1 MPVKNFS
8 SIGGY
13 SVAATE
19 VLNTSRA
26 LKNISAMHM
35 VSDHFTD
42 ANKDIFILKRQT
54 DAANNTMQ
62 LSLDGT
68 TPLTTNTPPLAN
80 DSVAFA
86 SGTIFGQEASNNTY
100 VYAVKFDLVITTSS
114 SGTPSVASERKIIVR
129 NNPPGQETWNVVP
142 SAITIGGAPYF
153 TFQASSVTTSSTVKW
168 IGNLELTVVT

>member
-1 MPVKNFS
+1 MPTKNFS

-13 SVAATE
+13 SVASTE
-19 VLNTSRA
+19 VLDTSRA

-35 VSDHFTD
+35 VSDSFTD

-68 TPLTTNTPPLAN
+68 TPLSTNTPPLVA

-86 SGTIFGQEASNNTY
+86 SGTIFGQETSNNTY
-100 VYAVKFDLVITTSS
+100 VYAAKFDLVITTTV
-114 SGTPSVASERKIIVR
+114 GGLPTVASERKIIVR

-142 SAITIGGAPYF
+142 SAIQIGGLPFF
-153 TFQASSVTTSSTVKW
+153 TFQVSSVTTTSTVKW
-168 IGNLELTVVT
+168 VGNLELTVVT

>member
-13 SVAATE
+13 SVASTE
-19 VLNTSRA
+19 VMNTSRA

-35 VSDHFTD
+35 VSDHFVD

-54 DAANNTMQ
+54 DASNNTMQ
-62 LSLDGT
+62 LSLDGS
-68 TPLTTNTPPLAN
+68 TPIATNTPPLKN
-80 DSVAFA
+80 SSVAFA
-86 SGTIFGQEASNNTY
+86 SGSIFGQETSNNTY
-100 VYAVKFDLVITTSS
+100 VYAVKFDLVITTSNT
-114 SGTPSVASERKIIVR
+114 GTPTVASERKIVVR

-142 SAITIGGAPYF
+142 SAITIGGVPFF

-168 IGNLELTVVT
+168 VGNLELTVVT

>member
-13 SVAATE
+13 SVASTE

-26 LKNISAMHM
+26 LKNISQMHM
-35 VSDHFTD
+35 VSDHFID

-68 TPLTTNTPPLAN
+68 TPLITNTPPLAA

-86 SGTIFGQEASNNTY
+86 SGTVFGQETSNNTY
-100 VYAVKFDLVITTSS
+100 VYAVKFDLVITTST
-114 SGTPSVASERKIIVR
+114 SGTPTVASERKIIVR

-142 SAITIGGAPYF
+142 AAITIGAAPFF
-153 TFQASSVTTSSTVKW
+153 TFQVSSVTTSSTVKW
-168 IGNLELTVVT
+168 VGNLELTVVT

>member
-13 SVAATE
+13 SVASTE
-19 VLNTSRA
+19 VMNTSRA

-68 TPLTTNTPPLAN
+68 TPLSTNTPPLAN

-86 SGTIFGQEASNNTY
+86 SGTIFGQETSNNTY
-100 VYAVKFDLVITTSS
+100 VYAVKFDIVITTSS
-114 SGTPSVASERKIIVR
+114 SGTPTVASERKIIVR

-142 SAITIGGAPYF
+142 FATTIGAAPFF
-153 TFQASSVTTSSTVKW
+153 TFQVSSVTTSSTVKW
-168 IGNLELTVVT
+168 VGNLELTVVT

>member
-19 VLNTSRA
+19 VMNTSRA

-35 VSDHFTD
+35 VSDHFVD

-54 DAANNTMQ
+54 DASNNTMQ
-62 LSLDGT
+62 MSLDGT
-68 TPLTTNTPPLAN
+68 NPLATNTPPLAN
-80 DSVAFA
+80 STVAFA
-86 SGTIFGQEASNNTY
+86 SGTIFGQETSNNTY
-100 VYAVKFDLVITTSS
+100 VYAVKFDIVITTT
-114 SGTPSVASERKIIVR
+114 SGGVPTVASERKIIIR

-142 SAITIGGAPYF
+142 AAIQIGGVPFF
-153 TFQASSVTTSSTVKW
+153 TFQVSSVTTSSTVKW
-168 IGNLELTVVT
+168 VGNLDLTVVT

>member
-13 SVAATE
+13 SVASTE

-26 LKNISAMHM
+26 QKNISAMHM

-68 TPLTTNTPPLAN
+68 TPLSTNTPPLAA

-86 SGTIFGQEASNNTY
+86 SGTIFGQETSNNTY
-100 VYAVKFDLVITTSS
+100 VYAAKFDLVITTT
-114 SGTPSVASERKIIVR
+114 SGGLPTVASQRKIIVR

-142 SAITIGGAPYF
+142 AAIQIGGLPFF
-153 TFQASSVTTSSTVKW
+153 TFQASSVTTTSTVKW
-168 IGNLELTVVT
+168 VGNLELTVVT

>member
-13 SVAATE
+13 AVASTE
-19 VLNTSRA
+19 VMNTDRA
-26 LKNISAMHM
+26 LKNVSAMHM
-35 VSDHFTD
+35 VSNHFTD

-114 SGTPSVASERKIIVR
+114 SGTPTVASERKIIVR

>member
-8 SIGGY
+8 SVGGY

-19 VLNTSRA
+19 VMNTDRA

-35 VSDHFTD
+35 VSNHFTD

-54 DAANNTMQ
+54 DAANNTMD

-68 TPLTTNTPPLAN
+68 TPLATNTPPLAN

-86 SGTIFGQEASNNTY
+86 SGTIFGQETTNNIY
-100 VYAVKFDLVITTSS
+100 VYAVKFDIVITTSS
-114 SGTPSVASERKIIVR
+114 TGTPTVASERKIIVR

-142 SAITIGGAPYF
+142 SAITIGGAPFF

-168 IGNLELTVVT
+168 VGNLELTVVS

>member
-13 SVAATE
+13 AVDATE

-68 TPLTTNTPPLAN
+68 TPLNTNTPPLAN
-80 DSVAFA
+80 DSVSFA
-86 SGTIFGQEASNNTY
+86 SGTIFGQETSNNTY
-100 VYAVKFDLVITTSS
+100 VYAAKFDLVITTTVEDCLALLLK
-114 SGTPSVASERKIIVR
+114 GKLLLETIHL
-129 NNPPGQETWNVVP
+129 GQETWNVVP
-142 SAITIGGAPYF
+142 TAIQIGGLPFF
-153 TFQASSVTTSSTVKW
+153 TFQVSSVTTSSTVKW
-168 IGNLELTVVT
+168 VGNLELTVVT

>member
-8 SIGGY
+8 SVGGY

-19 VLNTSRA
+19 VMNTDRA

-35 VSDHFTD
+35 VSNHFTD

-54 DAANNTMQ
+54 DAANNTMD

-68 TPLTTNTPPLAN
+68 TPLATNTPPLVN

-86 SGTIFGQEASNNTY
+86 SGTIFGQETSNNTY
-100 VYAVKFDLVITTSS
+100 VYAAKFDIVITTSS
-114 SGTPSVASERKIIVR
+114 TGTPTVASERKIIVR

-142 SAITIGGAPYF
+142 SAITIGGAPFF
-153 TFQASSVTTSSTVKW
+153 TFQASSVTTTSTVKW
-168 IGNLELTVVT
+168 VGNLELTVVS

>member
-19 VLNTSRA
+19 VLDTSRA
-26 LKNISAMHM
+26 LKNISQMHM

-54 DAANNTMQ
+54 DAANNTMDM
-62 LSLDGT
+62 SLDGT
-68 TPLTTNTPPLAN
+68 TPLVTNTPPLAN

-114 SGTPSVASERKIIVR
+114 SGTPTVASERKIIVR
-129 NNPPGQETWNVVP
+129 NTAPGQETWNVVP

>member
-8 SIGGY
+8 SVGGY

-19 VLNTSRA
+19 VMNTDRA

-35 VSDHFTD
+35 VSNHFTD
-42 ANKDIFILKRQT
+42 ENKDIFILKRQT
-54 DAANNTMQ
+54 DAANNTMD

-68 TPLTTNTPPLAN
+68 TPLATNTPPLVN

-86 SGTIFGQEASNNTY
+86 SGTIFGQETSNNTY
-100 VYAVKFDLVITTSS
+100 VYAAKFDIVITTSS
-114 SGTPSVASERKIIVR
+114 TGTPTVASERKIIVR

-142 SAITIGGAPYF
+142 SAITIGGAPFF
-153 TFQASSVTTSSTVKW
+153 TFQVSSVTTTSTVKW
-168 IGNLELTVVT
+168 IGNLELTVVS

>member
-1 MPVKNFS
+1 MSIKNFS

-13 SVAATE
+13 AVDATE

-35 VSDHFTD
+35 VSDHFVD

-62 LSLDGT
+62 FSLDGT

-114 SGTPSVASERKIIVR
+114 SGTPTVASERKIIVR
-129 NNPPGQETWNVVP
+129 NNPPGQEPWNVVP

>member
-54 DAANNTMQ
+54 DAANNTMDM
-62 LSLDGT
+62 SLDGT
-68 TPLTTNTPPLAN
+68 TPLVTNTPPLAN

-114 SGTPSVASERKIIVR
+114 SGTPTVASERKIIVR

-153 TFQASSVTTSSTVKW
+153 TFQVSSVTTSSTVKW

>member
-8 SIGGY
+8 STGGY
-13 SVAATE
+13 AVEATE

-86 SGTIFGQEASNNTY
+86 SGTIFGQETSNNTY

-114 SGTPSVASERKIIVR
+114 TGTPTVASERKIIVR

>member
-1 MPVKNFS
+1 
-8 SIGGY
+8 
-13 SVAATE
+13 
-19 VLNTSRA
+19 
-26 LKNISAMHM
+26 M

-54 DAANNTMQ
+54 DAANNTMDM
-62 LSLDGT
+62 SLDGT
-68 TPLTTNTPPLAN
+68 TPLVTNTPPLAN

-114 SGTPSVASERKIIVR
+114 SGTPTVASERKIIVR

-153 TFQASSVTTSSTVKW
+153 TFQVSSVTTSSTVKW

>member
-19 VLNTSRA
+19 VLDTSRA
-26 LKNISAMHM
+26 LKNISQMHM

-54 DAANNTMQ
+54 DAANNTMDM
-62 LSLDGT
+62 SLDGT

-86 SGTIFGQEASNNTY
+86 SGTIFGQETSNNTY

-114 SGTPSVASERKIIVR
+114 SGTPTVASERKIIVR

-142 SAITIGGAPYF
+142 AAITIGGAPYF

>member
-68 TPLTTNTPPLAN
+68 TPLNTNTPPLAN
-80 DSVAFA
+80 DSVSFA
-86 SGTIFGQEASNNTY
+86 TGTVFGQETTNNTY
-100 VYAVKFDLVITTSS
+100 VYAAKFDLIITTNS
-114 SGTPSVASERKIIVR
+114 SGVPTVAVTNEVVIR
-129 NNPPGQETWNVVP
+129 NL
-142 SAITIGGAPYF
+142 SLIHI
-153 TFQASSVTTSSTVKW
+153 
-168 IGNLELTVVT
+168 

>member
-13 SVAATE
+13 SVASTE

-68 TPLTTNTPPLAN
+68 TPLATNTPPLAN

-86 SGTIFGQEASNNTY
+86 SGTIFGQETTNNIY
-100 VYAVKFDLVITTSS
+100 VYAVKFDIVITTSS
-114 SGTPSVASERKIIVR
+114 TGTPTVASERKIIVR

-142 SAITIGGAPYF
+142 SAITIGGSPFF

-168 IGNLELTVVT
+168 VGNLELTVVT

>member
-1 MPVKNFS
+1 MSIKNFS

-13 SVAATE
+13 AVDATE
-19 VLNTSRA
+19 VMNTSRA

-68 TPLTTNTPPLAN
+68 TPLASNTPPLQN

-86 SGTIFGQEASNNTY
+86 SATVFGQETSNNT
-100 VYAVKFDLVITTSS
+100 
-114 SGTPSVASERKIIVR
+114 
-129 NNPPGQETWNVVP
+129 
-142 SAITIGGAPYF
+142 
-153 TFQASSVTTSSTVKW
+153 
-168 IGNLELTVVT
+168 

>member
-13 SVAATE
+13 AVDATE
-19 VLNTSRA
+19 VVITSRA

-68 TPLTTNTPPLAN
+68 TPLSTNTPPLAA

-86 SGTIFGQEASNNTY
+86 SGTIFGQETSNNTY
-100 VYAVKFDLVITTSS
+100 VYAAKFDLVITTT
-114 SGTPSVASERKIIVR
+114 SGGLPTVASQRKIIVR

-142 SAITIGGAPYF
+142 TAIQIGGLPFF
-153 TFQASSVTTSSTVKW
+153 TFQVSSVTTSSTVKW
-168 IGNLELTVVT
+168 VGNLELTVVT

>member
-1 MPVKNFS
+1 MSIKNFS

-13 SVAATE
+13 AVDATE

-35 VSDHFTD
+35 VSDHFVD

-54 DAANNTMQ
+54 DAANNTMDM
-62 LSLDGT
+62 SLDGT

-86 SGTIFGQEASNNTY
+86 SGTIFGQETTNNTY
-100 VYAVKFDLVITTSS
+100 VYAVKFDLAITTSS
-114 SGTPSVASERKIIVR
+114 TGTPTVASERKIIVR

>member
-8 SIGGY
+8 STGGY
-13 SVAATE
+13 AVDATE

-68 TPLTTNTPPLAN
+68 TPLSTNTPPLVA

-86 SGTIFGQEASNNTY
+86 SGTIFGQETSNNTY
-100 VYAVKFDLVITTSS
+100 VYAAKFDLVITTTV
-114 SGTPSVASERKIIVR
+114 GGLPTVASERKIIVR

-142 SAITIGGAPYF
+142 AAIQIGGLPFF
-153 TFQASSVTTSSTVKW
+153 TFQVSSVTTSSTVKW
-168 IGNLELTVVT
+168 VGNLELTVVT

>member
-1 MPVKNFS
+1 MSIKNFS

-13 SVAATE
+13 AVDATE

-35 VSDHFTD
+35 VSNHFVD

-68 TPLTTNTPPLAN
+68 TPLSTNTPPLQN
-80 DSVAFA
+80 DSVSFA
-86 SGTIFGQEASNNTY
+86 SATIFGQEATNNTY
-100 VYAVKFDLVITTSS
+100 VYAAKFDLVITTT
-114 SGTPSVASERKIIVR
+114 SGGLPTVASERKIIVR

-142 SAITIGGAPYF
+142 SAIQIGGLPFF
-153 TFQASSVTTSSTVKW
+153 TFQVSSVTTTSTVKW
-168 IGNLELTVVT
+168 VGNLELTVVT

>member
-19 VLNTSRA
+19 VLDTSRA
-26 LKNISAMHM
+26 LKNISQMHM

-54 DAANNTMQ
+54 DAANNTMDM
-62 LSLDGT
+62 SLDGT
-68 TPLTTNTPPLAN
+68 TPLVTNTPPLAN

-114 SGTPSVASERKIIVR
+114 SGTPTVASERKIIVK

>member
-13 SVAATE
+13 AVASTE
-19 VLNTSRA
+19 VMNTDRA
-26 LKNISAMHM
+26 LKNVSAMHM
-35 VSDHFTD
+35 VSNHFTD

-68 TPLTTNTPPLAN
+68 TPLATNTPPLQN
-80 DSVAFA
+80 DSVSFA
-86 SGTIFGQEASNNTY
+86 SGTIFGQETSNNTY
-100 VYAVKFDLVITTSS
+100 VYAAKFDLVITTTA
-114 SGTPSVASERKIIVR
+114 GGIPTVASDRKIIVR

-142 SAITIGGAPYF
+142 AAINIGAAPFF
-153 TFQASSVTTSSTVKW
+153 TFQVSSVTTSSTVKW
-168 IGNLELTVVT
+168 VGNLELTVVT

>member
-13 SVAATE
+13 SVASTE

-26 LKNISAMHM
+26 LKNISQMHM

-68 TPLTTNTPPLAN
+68 TPLVSNTPPLAN

-86 SGTIFGQEASNNTY
+86 SGTIFGQETSNNTY
-100 VYAVKFDLVITTSS
+100 VYAVKFDIVITTSS
-114 SGTPSVASERKIIVR
+114 SGTPTVASERKIVVR

-142 SAITIGGAPYF
+142 AAITIGAAPYF
-153 TFQASSVTTSSTVKW
+153 TFQVSSVTTSSTVKW
-168 IGNLELTVVT
+168 VGNLELTVVT

>member
-13 SVAATE
+13 AVDATE

-26 LKNISAMHM
+26 LKNISQMHM

-54 DAANNTMQ
+54 DASNNTQQ
-62 LSLDGT
+62 LSLDGN
-68 TPLTTNTPPLAN
+68 TPIATNTPPLAN
-80 DSVAFA
+80 GSVAFA
-86 SGTIFGQEASNNTY
+86 SATIFGQEASNNTY
-100 VYAVKFDLVITTSS
+100 VYAAKFDLVITTTA
-114 SGTPSVASERKIIVR
+114 GGIPTVASDRKIIVR

-142 SAITIGGAPYF
+142 AAIVISAAPYL
-153 TFQASSVTTSSTVKW
+153 TFQVSSVTSSSTVKW
-168 IGNLELTVVT
+168 VGNLELTVVT

>member
-54 DAANNTMQ
+54 DAANNTMGM
-62 LSLDGT
+62 SLDGT
-68 TPLTTNTPPLAN
+68 TPLSTNTPPLQN
-80 DSVAFA
+80 DSVSFA
-86 SGTIFGQEASNNTY
+86 SATIFGQETSNNTY
-100 VYAVKFDLVITTSS
+100 VYAAKFDLVITTT
-114 SGTPSVASERKIIVR
+114 SGGLPTVASERKIIVR

-142 SAITIGGAPYF
+142 SAIQIGGVPFF
-153 TFQASSVTTSSTVKW
+153 TFQVSSVTTSSTVKW

>member
-13 SVAATE
+13 AVDSTE

-26 LKNISAMHM
+26 LKNISQMHM

-54 DAANNTMQ
+54 DAANNTQQ

-68 TPLTTNTPPLAN
+68 TPLISNTPPLQS

-86 SGTIFGQEASNNTY
+86 SGTVFGQETTTNIY
-100 VYAVKFDLVITTSS
+100 VYAAKFDLVITTTAGGVPTVS
-114 SGTPSVASERKIIVR
+114 AERKIIVR

-142 SAITIGGAPYF
+142 FPLQIGGAPFF
-153 TFQASSVTTSSTVKW
+153 TFQVSSVTTSSTVKW
-168 IGNLELTVVT
+168 IGNLELTVVS

>member
-1 MPVKNFS
+1 MSIKNFS

-13 SVAATE
+13 AVDATE
-19 VLNTSRA
+19 VMNTSRA

-35 VSDHFTD
+35 VSNHFVD

-68 TPLTTNTPPLAN
+68 TPLASNTPPLAA

-86 SGTIFGQEASNNTY
+86 SATVFGQETSNNTY
-100 VYAVKFDLVITTSS
+100 VYAAKFDLVITTTA
-114 SGTPSVASERKIIVR
+114 GGLPTVASDRKIIVR
-129 NNPPGQETWNVVP
+129 NNPPGQETWDVVP
-142 SAITIGGAPYF
+142 AAITIGAAPFF
-153 TFQASSVTTSSTVKW
+153 TFQVSSVTTSSTVKW
-168 IGNLELTVVT
+168 VGNLELTVVT

>member
-1 MPVKNFS
+1 MSIKNFS

-13 SVAATE
+13 AVDATE

-54 DAANNTMQ
+54 DAANNTMDM
-62 LSLDGT
+62 SLDGT
-68 TPLTTNTPPLAN
+68 TPLVTNTPPLAN

-114 SGTPSVASERKIIVR
+114 SGTPTVASERKIIVR

>member
-8 SIGGY
+8 STGGY
-13 SVAATE
+13 AVDATE

-68 TPLTTNTPPLAN
+68 TPLVTNTPPLAN

-86 SGTIFGQEASNNTY
+86 SGTVFGQETSNNTY
-100 VYAVKFDLVITTSS
+100 VYAAKFDLVITTTA
-114 SGTPSVASERKIIVR
+114 GGLPSVSSERKIIVR

-142 SAITIGGAPYF
+142 AAIQIGGLPFF
-153 TFQASSVTTSSTVKW
+153 TFQVSSVTTSSTVKW
-168 IGNLELTVVT
+168 IGNLELTVVS

>member
-35 VSDHFTD
+35 VSDHFAD

-54 DAANNTMQ
+54 DAANNTMDM
-62 LSLDGT
+62 SLDGT
-68 TPLTTNTPPLAN
+68 TPLNTNTPPLAN
-80 DSVAFA
+80 SSVAFA
-86 SGTIFGQEASNNTY
+86 SGTIFGQETTNNTY

-114 SGTPSVASERKIIVR
+114 TGTSTVASERKIIVR
-129 NNPPGQETWNVVP
+129 NNPPGQEAWNVVP
-142 SAITIGGAPYF
+142 SALSIGGAPFF
-153 TFQASSVTTSSTVKW
+153 TFQVSSVTTSSTVKW

>member
-8 SIGGY
+8 STGGY
-13 SVAATE
+13 AVDATE

-54 DAANNTMQ
+54 DASNNTMDM
-62 LSLDGT
+62 SLDGT
-68 TPLTTNTPPLAN
+68 TPLATNTPPLAA
-80 DSVAFA
+80 DSVSFA
-86 SGTIFGQEASNNTY
+86 SGTIFGQETSNNTY
-100 VYAVKFDLVITTSS
+100 VYAAKFDLVITTTV
-114 SGTPSVASERKIIVR
+114 GGLPTVASERKIIVR

-142 SAITIGGAPYF
+142 TAIQIGGLPFF
-153 TFQASSVTTSSTVKW
+153 TFQVSSVTTTSTVKW
-168 IGNLELTVVT
+168 DGNLELTVVT